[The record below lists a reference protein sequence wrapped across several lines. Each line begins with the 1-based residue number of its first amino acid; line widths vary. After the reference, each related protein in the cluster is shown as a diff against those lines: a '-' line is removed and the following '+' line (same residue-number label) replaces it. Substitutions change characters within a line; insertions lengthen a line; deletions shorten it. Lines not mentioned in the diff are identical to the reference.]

1 MKCGGGCGDGCDG
14 GGGWGLGREKFLS
27 SGCSLLRFVYEVAKC
42 RDMSGDN
49 HPNPGGQSALRGALG
64 LFVRSYRAC
73 CVACAAVC
81 ARRIYIYIV
90 GGAGASGGAV
100 ACAFACASWDA
111 GAVAARAWRVHD
123 VCMARARRV
132 RGVCAACVR
141 LVRGVCGGVCVV
153 CAVACAWRVR
163 VVL

>member
-1 MKCGGGCGDGCDG
+1 MGSWKG
-14 GGGWGLGREKFLS
+14 
-27 SGCSLLRFVYEVAKC
+27 
-42 RDMSGDN
+42 
-49 HPNPGGQSALRGALG
+49 
-64 LFVRSYRAC
+64 
-73 CVACAAVC
+73 
-81 ARRIYIYIV
+81 IV
-90 GGAGASGGAV
+90 GGASASGCAV

-123 VCMARARRV
+123 VCTARARRV

-163 VVL
+163 GVL